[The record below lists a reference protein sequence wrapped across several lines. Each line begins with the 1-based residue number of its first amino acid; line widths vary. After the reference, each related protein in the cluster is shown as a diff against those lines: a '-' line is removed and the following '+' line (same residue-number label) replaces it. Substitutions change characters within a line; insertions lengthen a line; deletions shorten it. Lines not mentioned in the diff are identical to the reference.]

1 MAREM
6 VMLRWCESELTIGE
20 MHARML
26 VWEDSFGTIAGRGA
40 ATQSTRV
47 TSSRSSPQGPA
58 TGARLFRWRRI
69 NRFTYG
75 VSESLEYLWV
85 H

>member
-6 VMLRWCESELTIGE
+6 MALGSCESELTIGE

-26 VWEDSFGTIAGRGA
+26 VWEDGFGTIARRGA
-40 ATQSTRV
+40 ATQSARV

-58 TGARLFRWRRI
+58 TGVRLFRWRRI
-69 NRFTYG
+69 NRFTCG
-75 VSESLEYLWV
+75 VSESLEYLWI